1 MKIKKF
7 KIELAKNMII
17 IKNYNKE
24 LQSGLLDEKEQ
35 FTSEVEKDLKNI
47 ITDEK
52 I

>member
-1 MKIKKF
+1 
-7 KIELAKNMII
+7 MII

-24 LQSGLLDEKEQ
+24 LHAGLLDEKEA
-35 FTSEVEKDLKNI
+35 FTSEVEKEVKNI